1 MNISNLLIIAILL
14 MPVILIGILFY
25 RLNRSQQ
32 RRVQDM
38 QAQIFNIDDWP
49 GASLD
54 ASARILA
61 RQETISPQAKGI
73 AKVDLELEIQPLEGV
88 THRGRTTWLVEVEAL
103 EEVAI
108 GKTVPV
114 RISRA
119 KSGLIYPN
127 FPRAKAWIFG
137 KK

>member
-1 MNISNLLIIAILL
+1 MTISSFLIIAILL
-14 MPVILIGILFY
+14 LPVILIGILFY

-32 RRVQDM
+32 RRVRDM
-38 QAQIFNIDDWP
+38 QEQIFNIDDWP

-73 AKVDLELEIQPLEGV
+73 AKVDLELEIQPLEGAA
-88 THRGRTTWLVEVEAL
+88 HPARTTWLVEVEAL

-108 GKTVPV
+108 GKIVPV
-114 RISRA
+114 KISRA

-127 FPRAKAWIFG
+127 FPHAKAWIFEN
-137 KK
+137 K